1 MCAADTGR
9 TPLTLSSIRAAWKRR
24 VSRILTPRPVAS
36 ATFVRHT
43 EPKQNGDGCNDGLTS
58 ENPSCPRNCGTRTTD
73 ILTRDRLKA
82 RALLQNNRDLQAVEK
97 YVKVQMVL
105 ARKDL
110 TCE

>member
-43 EPKQNGDGCNDGLTS
+43 ERKQNGDGCKDGLTLES
-58 ENPSCPRNCGTRTTD
+58 PPCPRNIGTRTTD
-73 ILTRDRLKA
+73 ILTRDRLRA

-97 YVKVQMVL
+97 YVRLHQVMIRGRCSN
-105 ARKDL
+105 A
-110 TCE
+110 

>member
-1 MCAADTGR
+1 MTCAPAK
-9 TPLTLSSIRAAWKRR
+9 PAALKWALAWLTRLGVKHGSQAPVQFTSRRSNAA
-24 VSRILTPRPVAS
+24 
-36 ATFVRHT
+36 
-43 EPKQNGDGCNDGLTS
+43 GCNGALTTGD
-58 ENPSCPRNCGTRTTD
+58 PSLRQNSVTRTTD